1 MGSSLASNHCT
12 AARFHCVT
20 FAQPK
25 RNPALPSSGV
35 LGARRG
41 GAEDDCTS
49 DSSKQSIVCAS
60 VRNNHTRY
68 VSGHVIGQRI
78 GTAWPCLLSTPACVF
93 VNQLAC
99 EMHTVDIKPM
109 VIDKNTNTI
118 KLPNKVDWVLR
129 KTYRHPNHGTHKQWR
144 MVQPAFRST
153 IHKVT
158 ANAQNNHFL
167 ARCKTYVG
175 SVPAKQEA
183 LQSQPRN

>member
-1 MGSSLASNHCT
+1 M
-12 AARFHCVT
+12 
-20 FAQPK
+20 P
-25 RNPALPSSGV
+25 
-35 LGARRG
+35 
-41 GAEDDCTS
+41 
-49 DSSKQSIVCAS
+49 
-60 VRNNHTRY
+60 
-68 VSGHVIGQRI
+68 
-78 GTAWPCLLSTPACVF
+78 
-93 VNQLAC
+93 
-99 EMHTVDIKPM
+99 TVDIKPM

-175 SVPAKQEA
+175 IAPAKQEA